1 MRAAAVAIV
10 VCWVKG
16 VVTPRIAVALLIVV
30 SVGDL
35 FAVGFRFHPMLPR
48 AQVFPPLPS
57 IDAIKADPGLFRVAG
72 FGDSLPPNTAMAY
85 GLNDPRGY
93 DGVAPR
99 HYTDLLGRAFGP
111 AMAHRIDQHGALP
124 VVDLLNVK
132 YVVGN
137 GVDRAPVP
145 HWVPV
150 TTTPVAV
157 YRNDRVFP
165 RAWLVDR
172 AVVQG
177 RRVDARLGGRRHVRP
192 AARGADRGGA
202 ERRSQPR
209 AVGVRRHR

>member
-1 MRAAAVAIV
+1 M
-10 VCWVKG
+10 
-16 VVTPRIAVALLIVV
+16 

-57 IDAIKADPGLFRVAG
+57 IDAIAADPTLFRVVG
-72 FGDSLPPNTAMAY
+72 FGDSLPPNTAMVY
-85 GLNDPRGY
+85 GLADPRGY

-132 YVVGN
+132 DVVGK
-137 GVDRAPVP
+137 GTARVPVD

-150 TTTPVAV
+150 ATAPVAV
-157 YRNDRVFP
+157 YRNDRGFP
-165 RAWLVDR
+165 APGSSTAPW
-172 AVVQG
+172 
-177 RRVDARLGGRRHVRP
+177 
-192 AARGADRGGA
+192 
-202 ERRSQPR
+202 
-209 AVGVRRHR
+209 